1 MGYFVYML
9 TTRKNTVLYT
19 GFTDDLGRRM
29 HEHKEKIFGGFTARY
44 SVVKLVYFE
53 EFEDMQEAMAHENQ
67 LKRYRRIWKI
77 DLINRFN
84 TSWKD
89 LSSEFS
95 S

>member
-1 MGYFVYML
+1 MRYFVYML

-29 HEHKEKIFGGFTARY
+29 QEHKEKNFGGFTARY
-44 SVVKLVYFE
+44 SVDKLVYYV
-53 EFEDMQEAMAHENQ
+53 EFEDMQEATAREKQ
-67 LKRYRRIWKI
+67 LKRYRRVWKI

-84 TSWKD
+84 AAWKD